1 VVQVTV
7 CDDGRWRPPRGTNR
21 GRGLPLMRALMETVD
36 IRQSDAGTVVVL
48 ERNLGSANA
57 A

>member
-1 VVQVTV
+1 VR
-7 CDDGRWRPPRGTNR
+7 DEGRWRPPRGSHR

-36 IRQSDAGTVVVL
+36 VEHGDAGTVVVL
-48 ERNLGSANA
+48 ERTLGSRSA